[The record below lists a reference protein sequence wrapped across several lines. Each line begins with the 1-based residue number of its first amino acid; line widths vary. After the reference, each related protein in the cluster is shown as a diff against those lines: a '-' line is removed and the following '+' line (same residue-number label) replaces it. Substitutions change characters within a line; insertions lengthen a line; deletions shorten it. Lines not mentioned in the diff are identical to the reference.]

1 MRKTSVCLKKNMSVY
16 SVYVYKLICVYQTK
30 IDSDAFNIST
40 LSQFILYSL
49 ENVNKIFQELRVK
62 LCQNRLIW
70 IMSDNFERNLV
81 E

>member
-1 MRKTSVCLKKNMSVY
+1 MSVY

-49 ENVNKIFQELRVK
+49 ENVNKIFQET
-62 LCQNRLIW
+62 Q
-70 IMSDNFERNLV
+70 S
-81 E
+81 